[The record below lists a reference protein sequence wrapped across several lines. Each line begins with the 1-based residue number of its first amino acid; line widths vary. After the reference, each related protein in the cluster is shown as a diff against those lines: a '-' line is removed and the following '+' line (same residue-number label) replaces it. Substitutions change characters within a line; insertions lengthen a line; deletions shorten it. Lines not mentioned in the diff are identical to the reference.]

1 MPIKT
6 RAEIYGM
13 EASELLREISMYP
26 GLTGEQLCRFHPGKE
41 DKVKTLLSHLKKQ
54 GRITQDES
62 NRFIPNGGSA
72 VSIDQNLTKAVWVL
86 LDFIDRVDFH
96 SACDFPVK
104 ISFFA
109 QGEEYEIIYVPFG
122 QEGLITQALHMLG
135 KFTARRIVIV
145 DAPDQISALDL
156 PDVSGYCMVAGDGRV
171 SYYQKRNGGTT

>member
-62 NRFIPNGGSA
+62 NRFIPNGGSEI
-72 VSIDQNLTKAVWVL
+72 SIDQNLTKAVWVL

-96 SACDFPVK
+96 RACDVPVQ

-135 KFTARRIVIV
+135 KFTARRIVII